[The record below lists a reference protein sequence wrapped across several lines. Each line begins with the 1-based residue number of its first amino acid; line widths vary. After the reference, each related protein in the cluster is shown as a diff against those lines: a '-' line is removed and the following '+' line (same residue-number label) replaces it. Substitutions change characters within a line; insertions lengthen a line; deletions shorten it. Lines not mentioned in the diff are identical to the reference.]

1 MKQGI
6 CRREKQ
12 TKALRRPDDMEER
25 FTYEVKKLTT
35 ENDWGNARL
44 EGIGASETAQ
54 GCGKSTFGSVND
66 LWQLKTGLTKPQ
78 PQNEDMK
85 RGHELEPKVRDRFMH
100 KYGAYF
106 ELEYHPYY
114 MYYRS
119 DYGMLFSTL
128 DGILKARMDFVL
140 QLPGCKPMTFHA
152 GERAVLEIK
161 NPKPRTASAYAN
173 WNNLPEHYLYQNAG
187 QLFCTGIEKHIEIA
201 NLTGEYAHPDEQG
214 MDLRYWVSQY
224 GDYLTIMEEIRAT
237 IPKVWQDI
245 CNRQPVPTALNG
257 AKNEVVVLSSKVE
270 LGQITENLEE
280 VKASIQAYA
289 DQFKGLKFTESQ
301 YSEAKDFRK
310 ELNAQINQ
318 IEDARKSIKKKWN
331 EPLDAFEKK
340 CKELSAIIEEVKTPI
355 DKQIVEFDEREK
367 AEKKKEC
374 DKLINEAILTLPE
387 NYQDIIKKSG
397 GISFNDKWLN
407 KTNKLPAVKK
417 DIEGIIESERNN
429 MDLFFSAVMSSTLE
443 SDADAVMNAFIES
456 KRNVNSALQTKNR
469 IEQMRAERARKEEEA
484 RAVEA
489 LRRAQMEAQRQQTVE
504 EPGPTAGP
512 TGPNSDQN
520 RPVNQPSGPI
530 PAPAPKKTVGGRL
543 VMEVSHPNK
552 AMFEKLANFMID
564 NGFTFKRIE

>member
-1 MKQGI
+1 M
-6 CRREKQ
+6 
-12 TKALRRPDDMEER
+12 DMEER

-44 EGIGASETAQ
+44 EGIGASETDQA
-54 GCGKSTFGSVND
+54 CGKSTFGSVND
-66 LWQLKTGLTKPQ
+66 LWQLKTGLVKPQ

-173 WNNLPEHYLYQNAG
+173 WNNLPEHYLYQNAA

-387 NYQDIIKKSG
+387 NYQEIINKSG
-397 GISFNDKWLN
+397 GIAFNDKWLN

-429 MDLFFSAVMSSTLE
+429 MDLFFSAVMSSTLK

-484 RAVEA
+484 RAAEA
-489 LRRAQMEAQRQQTVE
+489 IRRAQMEAQRQQIVE

-512 TGPNSDQN
+512 TGPISDQN
-520 RPVNQPSGPI
+520 RPENQPSGPI

-552 AMFEKLANFMID
+552 DMFGELAKFMTD
-564 NGFTFKRIE
+564 NGFTFRRID

>member
-1 MKQGI
+1 
-6 CRREKQ
+6 
-12 TKALRRPDDMEER
+12 MEER

-119 DYGMLFSTL
+119 DYGMIFATL

-161 NPKPRTASAYAN
+161 NPKPRTASAYAS
-173 WNNLPEHYLYQNAG
+173 WNNLPEHYLYQNAA
-187 QLFCTGIEKHIEIA
+187 QLFCTGIEKHVEIA

-484 RAVEA
+484 RAAEA
-489 LRRAQMEAQRQQTVE
+489 IRRAQMEAQRQQIVE
-504 EPGPTAGP
+504 EPGPTGP
-512 TGPNSDQN
+512 IPAQN

-543 VMEVSHPNK
+543 IMEVSHPNK

-564 NGFTFKRIE
+564 NGFTFNRIG